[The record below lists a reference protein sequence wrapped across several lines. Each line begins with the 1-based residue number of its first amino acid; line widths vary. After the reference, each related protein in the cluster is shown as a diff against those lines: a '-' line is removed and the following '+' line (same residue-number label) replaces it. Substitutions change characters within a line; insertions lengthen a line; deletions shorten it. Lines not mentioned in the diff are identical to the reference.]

1 MEQTY
6 PGGYP
11 AAQIRRSAHPAQ
23 QEGLRADA
31 AAQPY
36 FNLPRWPEEGGP
48 ALSRAETGQLLMPR
62 TITLEM
68 APGVEQE
75 AVDAP
80 LDRQEAFAGSLK
92 ALLGKNIGHYVVAS
106 FLMGTQSPVS
116 WEGFLYAVGND
127 YLVIFQPDMDRFV
140 TCDLYSL
147 KFIEVHDRRGMV
159 PPCAGARRRDGAA
172 LW

>member
-11 AAQIRRSAHPAQ
+11 AAQIRRTARPAQ
-23 QEGLRADA
+23 Q
-31 AAQPY
+31 PY
-36 FNLPRWPEEGGP
+36 FDRPQPEEE
-48 ALSRAETGQLLMPR
+48 ALLMPR

-68 APGVEQE
+68 TPGAAQETVE
-75 AVDAP
+75 AP

-92 ALLGKNIGHYVVAS
+92 SLLGRNLGHYVVAS

-147 KFIEVHDRRGMV
+147 KFIEFHDRRGTV